1 MSCCIILSTSL
12 FLKYT
17 RLCRRKKGSPFFI
30 QSVRVTSDTPSSVD
44 SSRLDNRRSSCS
56 LLELPPVLKC
66 SCSSAR
72 SASRMHWLRACSL
85 IISIAFVLGQKNAME
100 MACLYHKDFYGN
112 LGMFKLSW
120 YSTAKHL
127 ISD

>member
-1 MSCCIILSTSL
+1 MSLSTSL

-17 RLCRRKKGSPFFI
+17 RLCRRKYGSPFFI
-30 QSVRVTSDTPSSVD
+30 QSVRVTSDTPSSAA
-44 SSRLDNRRSSCS
+44 SSCLDNRRSCSSC
-56 LLELPPVLKC
+56 LELPPVLKC

-72 SASRMHWLRACSL
+72 NASRMHWLRACSL

-100 MACLYHKDFYGN
+100 IACLYHKDFYGN

-120 YSTAKHL
+120 HPIAKHL
-127 ISD
+127 ISN